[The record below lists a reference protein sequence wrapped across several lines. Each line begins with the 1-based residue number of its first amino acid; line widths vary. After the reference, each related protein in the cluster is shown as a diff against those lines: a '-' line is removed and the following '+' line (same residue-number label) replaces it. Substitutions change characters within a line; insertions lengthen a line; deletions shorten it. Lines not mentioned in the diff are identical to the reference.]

1 MLKVT
6 TELAGGV
13 LTITL
18 ADPDNRNALSSGLV
32 AELVAAL
39 DRAEADDDVRV
50 VVLTNEGSVFC
61 AGADLSERTGGD
73 AAPAAADPA
82 LIFSRIMSSA
92 KPFVGRIAGHAVA
105 GGTGLAAAMDISIAV
120 EDAKFGFA
128 EVRIGA
134 VPAII
139 STVCLP
145 KMRRA
150 DAADAM
156 LRGKR
161 FLAPEAARLGLINRA
176 VASEH
181 LDQAVSDVVE
191 DLLLGG
197 PNALA
202 ATKQLLARVPGME
215 PDEATR
221 WTGEISARAFSS
233 EEGQEGMTAYLEKR
247 SPSWAPPSPE
257 DQSS

>member
-1 MLKVT
+1 MPKVT
-6 TELAGGV
+6 TELEGGV

-18 ADPDNRNALSSGLV
+18 ADPDNRNALGSQLV
-32 AELVAAL
+32 TELVTAL
-39 DRAEADDDVRV
+39 DRADTDDDVRV
-50 VVLTNEGSVFC
+50 VVLTNEGHVFC
-61 AGADLSERTGGD
+61 AGVDLSERTSGD
-73 AAPAAADPA
+73 ATPAAADPA
-82 LIFSRIMSSA
+82 QIFKRIMTSP

-120 EDAKFGFA
+120 DDAKFGFT

-150 DAADAM
+150 EAADAM

-176 VASEH
+176 VAREH
-181 LDQAVSDVVE
+181 LDGAVGDVVE

-202 ATKQLLARVPGME
+202 ATKRLLARLPTMP
-215 PDEATR
+215 PDEAIA
-221 WTGEISARAFSS
+221 WTQEVSSAAFESA
-233 EEGQEGMTAYLEKR
+233 EGQEGMTAYLEKR
-247 SPSWAPPSPE
+247 LPSWAPESE
-257 DQSS
+257 T

>member
-1 MLKVT
+1 
-6 TELAGGV
+6 
-13 LTITL
+13 
-18 ADPDNRNALSSGLV
+18 
-32 AELVAAL
+32 
-39 DRAEADDDVRV
+39 
-50 VVLTNEGSVFC
+50 
-61 AGADLSERTGGD
+61 
-73 AAPAAADPA
+73 
-82 LIFSRIMSSA
+82 
-92 KPFVGRIAGHAVA
+92 
-105 GGTGLAAAMDISIAV
+105 
-120 EDAKFGFA
+120 
-128 EVRIGA
+128 
-134 VPAII
+134 I